1 MFNFK
6 EKKLIIFDLDGVL
19 INSLGNMKKSWDN
32 AIINLPIDGDFKKY
46 REHIGK
52 PFKDIL
58 NSLKIRKKYH
68 NYIEKEFKKNSIK
81 NLNLIKLYPK
91 VYTTLKYLKKKY
103 KIAILT
109 SKDKSRTLKILKG
122 IKIKFDK
129 IQCPEKNYKGKP
141 HPGLMI
147 KLIKNLKIKKK
158 NAVYIGDTE
167 YDLLMS
173 KSAKVDFIFAE
184 YGFKVGIKKYRFR
197 IKKFE
202 MLKKI
207 FEK

>member
-19 INSLGNMKKSWDN
+19 INSLGNMKKSWDSAVKN
-32 AIINLPIDGDFKKY
+32 LAIEKDFKKY
-46 REHIGK
+46 QAHIGK

-58 NSLKIRKKYH
+58 SSLRIRKKYH
-68 NYIEKEFKKNSIK
+68 NSIEKEFKKNSIEHV
-81 NLNLIKLYPK
+81 NLIKFYPK
-91 VYTTLKYLKKKY
+91 VFTTLKYLKKKY

-109 SKDKSRTLKILKG
+109 SKDKPRTLKILKG

-141 HPGLMI
+141 HPDLLI
-147 KLIKNLKIKKK
+147 KLIKNFKIKKQ
-158 NAVYIGDTE
+158 NAVYIGDTQ
-167 YDLLMS
+167 YDLLTCR
-173 KSAKVDFIFAE
+173 SAKIDFIFAE
-184 YGFKVGIKKYRFR
+184 YGFKIGIKKYKFR

-207 FEK
+207 F

>member
-19 INSLGNMKKSWDN
+19 INSLGNMKKSWDS
-32 AIINLPIDGDFKKY
+32 AVINLPINRDFKKY
-46 REHIGK
+46 KKHIGK
-52 PFKDIL
+52 PFRDIL
-58 NSLKIRKKYH
+58 TSLMIKKKYH
-68 NYIEKEFKKNSIK
+68 NYIEKEFKKKSIK

-91 VYTTLKYLKKKY
+91 VHSTLKYLKKKY
-103 KIAILT
+103 KIAVLT
-109 SKDKSRTLKILKG
+109 SKDKSRTLKVLKR

-141 HPGLMI
+141 HPELMI